1 MTRGSVAVLVGLVL
15 AGCQPA
21 GLPKVL
27 AGPDLASCGA
37 DGLQGLVGQ
46 PAAVLQGMTFRQD
59 TRILRPGMAVTMDYR
74 PDRLNIDIDAADRI
88 VRVHCT

>member
-1 MTRGSVAVLVGLVL
+1 MATVLAGLVL
-15 AGCQPA
+15 AGCQPEV
-21 GLPKVL
+21 LPEVL
-27 AGPDLASCGA
+27 PGPDLATCGA

-46 PAAVLQGMTFRQD
+46 PAAVLQGMTFGQS

-74 PDRLNIDIDAADRI
+74 PDRLNIDIDAAERI